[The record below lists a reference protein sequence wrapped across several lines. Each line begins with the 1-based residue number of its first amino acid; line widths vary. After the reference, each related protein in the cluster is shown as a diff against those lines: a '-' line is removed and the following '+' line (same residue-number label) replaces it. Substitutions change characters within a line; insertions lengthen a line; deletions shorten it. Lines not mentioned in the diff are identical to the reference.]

1 MSAKTAFATERSTVV
16 TLGIASVFM
25 SLVLVAIPLLGTT
38 AF

>member
-16 TLGIASVFM
+16 TLGLMSVLLTLM
-25 SLVLVAIPLLGTT
+25 LVALPLLVAP